1 MAQSMTDDAAPN
13 EPMDVAALEAE
24 NASLRDRMLR
34 ALADAENTRRRAE
47 RTAEG
52 VRQYAISD
60 FARELLA
67 VADNLRRSIAAAER
81 RSAEQS
87 EDDALVEGVRATL
100 RMLEH
105 TLDRFGVRRM
115 QALGTRFDP
124 ALHEAIMEVDDRSQP
139 PGTVARVDED
149 GYTIHDRLL
158 RPARV
163 AVTKSQSN
171 GSQSNG
177 SPQSDAP
184 APRGE
189 PQPRSAARPK

>member
-1 MAQSMTDDAAPN
+1 VIMAQSMTNEAARN
-13 EPMDVAALEAE
+13 EPTDVAALEAE

-67 VADNLRRSIAAAER
+67 IADNLQRSIAAAENR
-81 RSAEQS
+81 APERNQ
-87 EDDALVEGVRATL
+87 DDALVEGVRATL

-105 TLDRFGVRRM
+105 TLQRFGVRKM
-115 QALGTRFDP
+115 QPLGTPFDP
-124 ALHEAIMEVDDRSQP
+124 ALHEAMMEVDDRSQP

-149 GYTIHDRLL
+149 GYMIHDRLL

-163 AVTKSQSN
+163 AVTKQQSAET
-171 GSQSNG
+171 
-177 SPQSDAP
+177 PQPDAS
-184 APRGE
+184 APPGE
-189 PQPRSAARPK
+189 PDSRSSARST

>member
-1 MAQSMTDDAAPN
+1 MAQSMTNDAARN
-13 EPMDVAALEAE
+13 EPTDVAALEAE

-67 VADNLRRSIAAAER
+67 IADNLQRSIAAAESR
-81 RSAEQS
+81 APERNQ
-87 EDDALVEGVRATL
+87 DDALVEGVRATL

-105 TLDRFGVRRM
+105 TLQRFGVRKMRP
-115 QALGTRFDP
+115 LGTPFDP
-124 ALHEAIMEVDDRSQP
+124 ALHEAMMEVDDRSQP

-149 GYTIHDRLL
+149 GYMIHDRLL

-163 AVTKSQSN
+163 AVTKQQSA
-171 GSQSNG
+171 QT
-177 SPQSDAP
+177 PQPDAS
-184 APRGE
+184 APPGE
-189 PQPRSAARPK
+189 PDSRSSARST